1 MLVTSSQPSTQR
13 PLGLSIE
20 ELYALDRQYRRIE
33 QQQQH
38 LSQLPNSTYLKS
50 SNLNRVASRSL
61 DYITPK
67 QTPLTN
73 LPTLEVHGHAYSY
86 RPTVQPSPSA
96 FLNYPRSHSIDQL
109 RYIPPVTSA
118 QSSTVLKPTYQ
129 RSTTTNDT
137 LHQRYHARHRNYL
150 QTPSMATSNSPAF
163 GNKTSYNIPTPT
175 TDCFDS
181 RNTCKLRRQP
191 PIKRESSRRILVRP
205 VVQRRREP
213 SISSSCESLDG
224 SCPTTRPLPP
234 EQSNTFDQSV
244 PYTPSSSLTAEVL
257 EELNKDTEN
266 LVCTTPNND
275 SLSDDSDINL
285 YEMRI
290 SIGKT
295 YDTSDISVQLE

>member
-38 LSQLPNSTYLKS
+38 LSQLHNSTHLKS
-50 SNLNRVASRSL
+50 SNLNRAASRSL

-86 RPTVQPSPSA
+86 RPTAQPSPSA

-118 QSSTVLKPTYQ
+118 QPSTVLKPTYQ

-150 QTPSMATSNSPAF
+150 QVSHFNDRLIDFDFSYI
-163 GNKTSYNIPTPT
+163 NKV
-175 TDCFDS
+175 FE
-181 RNTCKLRRQP
+181 
-191 PIKRESSRRILVRP
+191 KRIDYLFLFFPFKHR
-205 VVQRRREP
+205 
-213 SISSSCESLDG
+213 
-224 SCPTTRPLPP
+224 
-234 EQSNTFDQSV
+234 
-244 PYTPSSSLTAEVL
+244 
-257 EELNKDTEN
+257 
-266 LVCTTPNND
+266 
-275 SLSDDSDINL
+275 
-285 YEMRI
+285 
-290 SIGKT
+290 
-295 YDTSDISVQLE
+295 